1 MHADGI
7 KWDISVWHMYG
18 QDPEPPFKFL
28 AQFKH
33 PIWVTEFNHPRGS
46 ESGLQ
51 QQADGL
57 KRWMLRLRELQ
68 ATYNVE
74 AAHIYELLDETYWAP
89 NFEAVMGLV
98 RLVPDGRGGWRTG
111 EPKPAYHTVKEV
123 IRGTA
128 AIPTVTRKCD
138 LAALERS
145 KWDARTQVSY
155 VYCLILDR
163 VPDGRGFAEWV
174 TAINQ
179 GMAPARMALL
189 MVGSDEFRG
198 KYATFG
204 LSSRDFA
211 ILGYRL
217 LLGRDPDGG
226 GLANYVPRLESGTL
240 SHEQFLTELVDSDEF
255 RTRHPVLFAAA
266 SGVPE
271 SASTRERRAPI
282 RPQ

>member
-1 MHADGI
+1 
-7 KWDISVWHMYG
+7 
-18 QDPEPPFKFL
+18 
-28 AQFKH
+28 
-33 PIWVTEFNHPRGS
+33 
-46 ESGLQ
+46 
-51 QQADGL
+51 
-57 KRWMLRLRELQ
+57 
-68 ATYNVE
+68 
-74 AAHIYELLDETYWAP
+74 LDETYWAP

-128 AIPTVTRKCD
+128 AIPTVSRKCD

-217 LLGRDPDGG
+217 MLGRDPDGG

-240 SHEQFLTELVDSDEF
+240 SHEQFLTELVDSVEF